1 MTKVNPFAP
10 IFRIVAEPHP
20 TLGTVYALL
29 RNDQVLA
36 RFGSYDK
43 AEARRHKEVQFW
55 GYTDEI
61 IKSRNQK
68 PEPAA
73 WE

>member
-10 IFRIVAEPHP
+10 IFQIVAEPHP

-29 RNDQVLA
+29 RNGSTLA
-36 RFGSYDK
+36 RFGSYAK
-43 AEARRHKEVQFW
+43 AEARYHKEVQFW
-55 GYTDEI
+55 GYNDEI

>member
-1 MTKVNPFAP
+1 MKNVNPKAP
-10 IFRIVAEPHP
+10 IFRIEAVAHP
-20 TLGTVYALL
+20 TLVTVYCLM
-29 RNDQVLA
+29 RNDVILA

-43 AEARRHKEVQFW
+43 AEARWHREVQFW
-55 GYTDEI
+55 GYNDEI
-61 IKSRNQK
+61 LKSRNMK